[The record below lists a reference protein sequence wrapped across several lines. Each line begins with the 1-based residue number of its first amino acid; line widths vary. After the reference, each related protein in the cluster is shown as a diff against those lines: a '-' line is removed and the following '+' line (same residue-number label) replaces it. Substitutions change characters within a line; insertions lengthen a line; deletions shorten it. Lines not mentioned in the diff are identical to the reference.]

1 MMSGVT
7 FKTSLKMDE
16 KAVRKAMRKS
26 APTSLKRA
34 GAYVRAVAKNS
45 LKRRKDPDKHSPAGS
60 PPFDHG
66 GGNHAMTSLKKSV
79 LFSLE
84 SSKRSVVVG
93 PTYIKGGLGNVAR
106 LHEFGG
112 SKTIKAMNMKD
123 YNRVFKVGDRG
134 PITSKNFKG
143 GTDRAVRITT
153 LRDPLSGN
161 RVVYI
166 RLRTAEQAKHATRL
180 NKRLRRAYAKTKIVN
195 YKARPFMGPA
205 LEKSRPQLSK
215 FWANAIKA

>member
-1 MMSGVT
+1 MSGIT

-26 APTSLKRA
+26 APTSLTRA

-66 GGNHAMTSLKKSV
+66 GGNHAMTSLRNSV

-134 PITSKNFKG
+134 PIASRHFNPTEDSSIRKTNVK
-143 GTDRAVRITT
+143 
-153 LRDPLSGN
+153 DPLSGN
-161 RVVYI
+161 PVCYV
-166 RLRTAEQAKHATRL
+166 RLRTATLAKHATRL
-180 NKRLRRAYAKTKIVN
+180 NKRLCRAYAKTKIVN